1 MGVEK
6 SNSLIYLAFKDS
18 LIYYLVKSWIE
29 VSLNSGIS
37 KLTFQFWMNF
47 PPPPQSTTV
56 GVFFLFFASLFY
68 VRYNRMHI

>member
-6 SNSLIYLAFKDS
+6 SNSLIYLAFKDL

-47 PPPPQSTTV
+47 FFPPQSTTV
-56 GVFFLFFASLFY
+56 GFFFLFFCFFILCK
-68 VRYNRMHI
+68 I